1 MGCCSA
7 GGRRASRRSNDPVGH
22 TSYWRHTVSGPP
34 RAAPRPVA
42 SGAVGYSG
50 VIYAAI
56 VAAWAAVLVPR
67 WVRRNEEVD
76 EAREI
81 DAVRGVRL
89 LARPAEVSR
98 AGRHGHGAEGTA
110 TATVNAAPS
119 SPHGQEEFG
128 VAAQRRRRVLLVL
141 VVAVTVTA
149 TAVVVMRLPAWWV
162 VVPSTSLAGFLVL
175 ARRAAVKE
183 ARRTRVQRR
192 RAAGPAA
199 PVAHVPV
206 PNRIAVLDE
215 PEPVPEVDPNAWE
228 PVAVPLPTYVT
239 KAVAPPQATRKIDL
253 TQPGAWTSGRLD
265 PAGSIT
271 LPRATTA
278 PEQESDEAEDLP
290 EQRRAV
296 GD

>member
-1 MGCCSA
+1 M
-7 GGRRASRRSNDPVGH
+7 
-22 TSYWRHTVSGPP
+22 
-34 RAAPRPVA
+34 
-42 SGAVGYSG
+42 GYSG

-67 WVRRNEEVD
+67 WVRRNEEVE

-81 DAVRGVRL
+81 DGARGVRI
-89 LARPAEVSR
+89 LARPADVSR
-98 AGRHGHGAEGTA
+98 AGRHGHGAGVTA
-110 TATVNAAPS
+110 TATFHDGRVAGTPAADPADHSRVEPNSRLAEKVTPS
-119 SPHGQEEFG
+119 SPHGQAEFG
-128 VAAQRRRRVLLVL
+128 VAARRRRRVLLIL
-141 VVAVTVTA
+141 LLAVAVTA
-149 TAVVVMRLPAWWV
+149 AAVVVVRMPAWWV

-175 ARRAAVKE
+175 ARRAAVRE
-183 ARRTRVQRR
+183 ARRRHVRR
-192 RAAGPAA
+192 RPAA
-199 PVAHVPV
+199 PVAHEPV
-206 PNRIAVLDE
+206 PTRIAVLDE
-215 PEPVPEVDPNAWE
+215 PEPVPEVDPDAWE

-271 LPRATTA
+271 LPKALTA
-278 PEQESDEAEDLP
+278 PERRADEAEELP

>member
-1 MGCCSA
+1 
-7 GGRRASRRSNDPVGH
+7 
-22 TSYWRHTVSGPP
+22 
-34 RAAPRPVA
+34 
-42 SGAVGYSG
+42 VGYSG

-81 DAVRGVRL
+81 DGARGVRI
-89 LARPAEVSR
+89 LARPADVSR
-98 AGRHGHGAEGTA
+98 AGRHGHGAGVTA
-110 TATVNAAPS
+110 TATFHDGRVAGTRVADPADHSRVEPNSRLAEKVTPS
-119 SPHGQEEFG
+119 SPHGQAEFG
-128 VAAQRRRRVLLVL
+128 VAARRRRRVLLIL
-141 VVAVTVTA
+141 LLAVAATA
-149 TAVVVMRLPAWWV
+149 AAVVVVRMPAWWV

-175 ARRAAVKE
+175 ARRAAVRE
-183 ARRTRVQRR
+183 ARRRRFRR
-192 RAAGPAA
+192 RPAAGPAA
-199 PVAHVPV
+199 PVAHEPV
-206 PNRIAVLDE
+206 PTRIAVLDE
-215 PEPVPEVDPNAWE
+215 PEPVPEVDPDAWE

-271 LPRATTA
+271 LPKAATA
-278 PEQESDEAEDLP
+278 PERRADEAEELP